1 MNDDECTDVS
11 CPYDE
16 QPRKSP
22 SPRCQW
28 GEVNYVACE
37 NEGTLPVEIQYW
49 LPRLLQP
56 RCSNVGATQLDL
68 SFRAPPTPTAHARTS
83 HTNNRP
89 TAQPP
94 NRVSTTRQ
102 LPQLMLG
109 VFNESKGK
117 LTLSRVKNNAVCR
130 MEPRIHG
137 IEYEPAPQESR
148 REESDSDLRELR
160 LKRNS
165 RLIDAFGSQ
174 RRKRQLANA
183 QAGRVDGSQ
192 LGGGNAIINLIKSS
206 ASASAISAISAIS
219 TISKGGAVTKEAFI
233 KQAMAKERNI
243 PPHDPEASTADGA
256 YPFDRIVPGAVRDSI
271 DTSLLQ
277 KALGLDADE
286 GDVAETMSGVR
297 RTFGAYVASRVG
309 SQSSFLAADASDTL
323 EPRLTS
329 LAFLGHLLPFYTN
342 PKRLVIKIGP
352 RVDRA
357 AAEAADGGEPAGGK
371 NAGGKNAGGI
381 AGCAEG
387 MKMPTS
393 TLEGILSL
401 FYNREDG
408 DDDSETATTK
418 YVMDKRKRNLLL
430 TWILTLAV
438 RAEPSSFLPVN
449 ATKKLVEELK
459 LRPADVAATY
469 RELGMTATR
478 SGQSY
483 SVSLLNGG
491 NGGNGAGTT
500 LGDAFPD
507 VRLPRPRA
515 AK

>member
-1 MNDDECTDVS
+1 
-11 CPYDE
+11 
-16 QPRKSP
+16 
-22 SPRCQW
+22 
-28 GEVNYVACE
+28 
-37 NEGTLPVEIQYW
+37 
-49 LPRLLQP
+49 
-56 RCSNVGATQLDL
+56 
-68 SFRAPPTPTAHARTS
+68 
-83 HTNNRP
+83 
-89 TAQPP
+89 
-94 NRVSTTRQ
+94 
-102 LPQLMLG
+102 MLG

-117 LTLSRVKNNAVCR
+117 LTLSCVKNNAVCR

-137 IEYEPAPQESR
+137 IKYEPAPQESR

-206 ASASAISAISAIS
+206 ASASAIS
-219 TISKGGAVTKEAFI
+219 TLSKGGAVTKEAFI
-233 KQAMAKERNI
+233 KHAMSKERNI
-243 PPHDPEASTADGA
+243 PPHDPEATTADEA

-277 KALGLDADE
+277 KALGLDAGE

-297 RTFGAYVASRVG
+297 RTFGAYVASRVC
-309 SQSSFLAADASDTL
+309 SQSSFLAADAADTL

-357 AAEAADGGEPAGGK
+357 AADAADGDELAGGK
-371 NAGGKNAGGI
+371 NTGGI

-408 DDDSETATTK
+408 DGDDYSETATTK

-459 LRPADVAATY
+459 LRAADVAATY

-483 SVSLLNGG
+483 SVSLLT
-491 NGGNGAGTT
+491 GAGTT

-507 VRLPRPRA
+507 VRLPRSRA